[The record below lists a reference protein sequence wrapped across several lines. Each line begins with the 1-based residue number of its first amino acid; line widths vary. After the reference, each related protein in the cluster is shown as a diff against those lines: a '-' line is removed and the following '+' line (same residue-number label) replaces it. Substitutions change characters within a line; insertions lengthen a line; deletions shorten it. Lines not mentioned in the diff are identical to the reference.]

1 MSWSEISSELINALR
16 LKTDPIAFRRL
27 EKAEDLDGI
36 KNVQRIPHLFT
47 FCQAVFLARVQ
58 KLTIGVTK
66 QDKMNVRCMRLHGVR
81 HASEKSMQ
89 GEAQMLSTTWF
100 ATPEEAYLQQM
111 DSPRVP
117 VAEAVVL
124 SPLAKD
130 KFEPEVVLLFGNPAQ
145 LMMLLCGLQKEKYE
159 RFNFHFIGE
168 GACSDSLGECY
179 KTGKPQL
186 SIPCYGERSMG
197 QVSDDEISLALPPG
211 DIGRALSGMKKLAKI
226 GFKYPI
232 SYIGAQADLEP
243 ILSQIY
249 PDAFRQPSPDPKP

>member
-1 MSWSEISSELINALR
+1 MSWADTSNELINTLR

-27 EKAEDLDGI
+27 EKAEELDNI
-36 KNVQRIPHLFT
+36 RNVQRIPTLFT
-47 FCQAVFLARVQ
+47 FCQAVFLVRVQ
-58 KLTIGVTK
+58 KLTIGITK
-66 QDKMNVRCMRLHGVR
+66 QDKMNIRCMRLHGVR

-100 ATPEEAYLQQM
+100 ASPEEAFQQQL

-124 SPLAKD
+124 SPLSKD
-130 KFEPEVVLLFGNPAQ
+130 KIEPEVVLIFGNPAQ

-159 RFNFHFIGE
+159 RFDFHFIGE

-197 QVSDDEISLALPPG
+197 QVADDEISLALPPAE
-211 DIGRALSGMKKLAKI
+211 IGRALSGMKKLAKI

-232 SYIGAQADLEP
+232 SFIGAQADLAP
-243 ILSQIY
+243 ILSQVY
-249 PDAFRQPSPDPKP
+249 PDAFK